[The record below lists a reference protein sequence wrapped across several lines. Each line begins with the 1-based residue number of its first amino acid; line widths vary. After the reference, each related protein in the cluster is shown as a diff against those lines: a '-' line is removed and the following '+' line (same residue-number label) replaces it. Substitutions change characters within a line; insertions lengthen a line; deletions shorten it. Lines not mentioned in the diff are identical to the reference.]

1 MSGVRG
7 VTMRDAATYR
17 RFAEECQRLAM
28 TLPEEHRAVLLEIA
42 EAWTKLEQEAER
54 QKSLRQPS
62 ERSPK

>member
-1 MSGVRG
+1 
-7 VTMRDAATYR
+7 
-17 RFAEECQRLAM
+17 M

-42 EAWTKLEQEAER
+42 EAWTKLAQEAER